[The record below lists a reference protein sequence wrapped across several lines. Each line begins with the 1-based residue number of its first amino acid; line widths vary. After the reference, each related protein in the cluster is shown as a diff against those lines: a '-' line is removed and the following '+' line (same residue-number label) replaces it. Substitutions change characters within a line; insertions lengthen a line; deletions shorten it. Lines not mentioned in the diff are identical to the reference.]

1 MVNKPA
7 TANRMLHK
15 VSKSSL
21 KVKKVKEE
29 THQVQYLLHSL
40 NSIIPSSANASEN
53 MNPEIN
59 VIENA
64 VSYIQKLKS
73 QLSNE
78 EIMMLDQMFSF
89 ATTVNKKVI
98 RNPQVAVV

>member
-1 MVNKPA
+1 
-7 TANRMLHK
+7 MLHK

-40 NSIIPSSANASEN
+40 NSIIPSSANTSEN
-53 MNPEIN
+53 MTPEIDI
-59 VIENA
+59 IENA

-78 EIMMLDQMFSF
+78 EVIMLNQMFILPTS
-89 ATTVNKKVI
+89 ANKKVI
-98 RNPQVAVV
+98 RNPHVDQVPMV

>member
-15 VSKSSL
+15 VSKSSM
-21 KVKKVKEE
+21 KIKKVKEE
-29 THQVQYLLHSL
+29 TQDVDYFLHSL
-40 NSIIPSSANASEN
+40 NSIIPSSSSSKGNQFSEVD
-53 MNPEIN
+53 I
-59 VIENA
+59 IENA

-78 EIMMLDQMFSF
+78 DIMMLDKMFSF
-89 ATTVNKKVI
+89 SSTSTRK
-98 RNPQVAVV
+98 